1 MSMQVPNPNSDF
13 DAFRLR
19 FLKGIPTTFVRFSDG
34 ELEILRDNP
43 LSILNGVVSWR
54 LGTLD
59 GRYPEHDNKSFVPE
73 RDAELRSDLCA
84 SARYVSKGYFKGVPA
99 SSNKAVGDRDYMVQ
113 LNGGRIDGLSFSDLF
128 INENYLR
135 FLDEILPVFMAKPNV
150 IFLANFRA
158 NLSKLNDDWTHLPLQ
173 DNAFP
178 DYDVILPRLLT
189 TLSAAEGRSVIL
201 SSASS
206 LSNILGHKLHEIR
219 PDISFIDVGTSLN
232 PFVGLGE
239 ATRAYQTQLLPW
251 NSKNISRKLK
261 YQLFGNHRMKW

>member
-1 MSMQVPNPNSDF
+1 MEKISAKRHF
-13 DAFRLR
+13 DELLSRIANQ
-19 FLKGIPTTFVRFSDG
+19 IPTTYVRFSDG
-34 ELEILRDNP
+34 ELEILRGNP
-43 LSILNGVVSWR
+43 FSIVNGVVTWR
-54 LGTLD
+54 LGILQ
-59 GRYPEHDNKSFVPE
+59 GGYPEHDNKSFVPD
-73 RDAELRSDLCA
+73 RDAILRADLME
-84 SARYVSKGYFKGVPA
+84 SARYHSEGFYKGVPA
-99 SSNKAVGDRDYMVQ
+99 SSNKAVVDRDYMIQ
-113 LNGGRIDGLSFSDLF
+113 LNGGRTDWLTFSDLF

-135 FLDEILPVFMAKPNV
+135 FLEDLLPLFLANPNV
-150 IFLANFRA
+150 FFLGNFRA
-158 NLSKLNDDWTHLPLQ
+158 NLSEMSEKWTHVPLQ

-178 DYDVILPRLLT
+178 DYEVVLPGLLKKFSS
-189 TLSAAEGRSVIL
+189 LEADSVIL

>member
-1 MSMQVPNPNSDF
+1 MQVPNANSDF
-13 DAFRLR
+13 DRFHLR
-19 FLKGIPTTFVRFSDG
+19 FLKGVPTTFVRFSDG
-34 ELEILRDNP
+34 ELEILRNNP
-43 LSILNGVVSWR
+43 LSILNGVVNWR
-54 LGTLD
+54 RGTLV
-59 GRYPEHDNKSFVPE
+59 GKYPEHDNKSFVPE
-73 RDAELRSDLCA
+73 RDGALRADLLA
-84 SARYVSKGYFKGVPA
+84 SARYRADGYFKGIPT
-99 SSNKAVGDRDYMVQ
+99 SSNKAVDDRDYMVE
-113 LNGGRIDGLSFSDLF
+113 LNGGRNDGLSFSDLF

-135 FLDEILPVFMAKPNV
+135 FLQEMLPIFLAIPNV

-158 NLSKLNDDWTHLPLQ
+158 DLSRLSDKWTHVPLQ

-178 DYDVILPRLLT
+178 DYEAVLPGLLT
-189 TLSAAEGRSVIL
+189 KLSSAKTSSVIL

-206 LSNILGHKLHEIR
+206 LSNILGYKLHEIR

-251 NSKNISRKLK
+251 NSKNTSRKLK

>member
-1 MSMQVPNPNSDF
+1 MPVPTANNEF
-13 DAFRLR
+13 DQFRLR

-34 ELEILRDNP
+34 ELEVLRGNP
-43 LSILNGVVSWR
+43 LSILNGVVNWR

-59 GRYPEHDNKSFVPE
+59 AKYPEHDNKSFVPE
-73 RDAELRSDLCA
+73 RDGALRADLTA
-84 SARYVSKGYFKGVPA
+84 SALYRSEGYFKGVPT
-99 SSNKAVGDRDYMVQ
+99 SSNKAVGDRDYMIQ
-113 LNGGRIDGLSFSDLF
+113 LNGGDKDGLSFSDLF
-128 INENYLR
+128 INENYLN
-135 FLDEILPVFMAKPNV
+135 FLNNILP
-150 IFLANFRA
+150 IFLANVNVMFIGNFRA
-158 NLSKLNDDWTHLPLQ
+158 DLSRLSDMWTHLPVQ

-178 DYDVILPRLLT
+178 NYEVVLPRLLT
-189 TLSAAEGRSVIL
+189 KLSSAEMSSVIL

-206 LSNILGHKLHEIR
+206 LTNILGHKLHEIR

-251 NSKNISRKLK
+251 NSRNISRKLK